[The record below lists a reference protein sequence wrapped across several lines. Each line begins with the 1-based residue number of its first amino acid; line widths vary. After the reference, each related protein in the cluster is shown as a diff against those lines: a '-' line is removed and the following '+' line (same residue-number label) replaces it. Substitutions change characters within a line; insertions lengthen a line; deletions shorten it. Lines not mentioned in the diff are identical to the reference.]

1 MLPKIPN
8 LNVQNGSD
16 LKNYSMFYPCFR
28 VELQGIVIFTIYF
41 RESDIENI
49 LWEQVHNIF
58 LTEQNVYEKI
68 ENLEIVPHKYVQLIC
83 DKDAKVIQ

>member
-1 MLPKIPN
+1 M
-8 LNVQNGSD
+8 
-16 LKNYSMFYPCFR
+16 
-28 VELQGIVIFTIYF
+28 IFTIYF

-58 LTEQNVYEKI
+58 LTEQTVYEKI